1 MAAVTGR
8 RLALIAGIVLLAA
21 CRATPEPGAAPA
33 SAPAQAQVTLNRLN
47 ALYAEF
53 WEASLQL
60 NPLLATYL
68 GDTRYNDQLPDF
80 YSPGYRARVSAFNRD
95 WLARVRAV
103 DAAALSGQ
111 DRLSY
116 DIFIAQL
123 EEAIEGERFP
133 GWQQPL
139 NQFYSFPNQFVM
151 LGSGTNAQPFRTVKD
166 YDDWLARAG
175 QLPTL
180 FESAMAAMR
189 EGMKHGVV
197 QPRVLMEKVLPQL
210 DALIHERAEDTLF
223 WKPVA
228 AMPAALRESDGERL
242 ETAYRA
248 LIETR
253 LLPAYRDLRR
263 FVAEDYLPKA
273 RDSHGLG
280 ALPGG
285 ADWYA
290 YNVRQMTTTELSP
303 ETIHQIGLD
312 EVARI
317 HGEMRKVMVQM
328 GFEGDLQAFFAYM
341 TSDPRFEF
349 ASEEAMLAYYRNFE
363 AQLDPKLD
371 AMFSLQPKA
380 AFEIRPVEPFRA
392 ASAAG
397 GSYQPPAEDGSR
409 PGVFYLN
416 TYDLPSR
423 KTWDMQAL
431 YLHEAKPGHHFQ
443 IALQQELT
451 GLPTFRRYGRDTAYI
466 EGWGL
471 YAEYLGEEL
480 GAYDTP
486 EAYFGRL
493 QAELWRAIRLV
504 VDTGLHAK
512 GWTREQVIAYMRE
525 NSATT
530 ETEAVAETERYMAL
544 PGQALAYKLGEL
556 KLKELRARAEAALG
570 ERFDLRAFHAEV
582 LESGSLPLA
591 VLEAKIERWIA
602 AQG

>member
-1 MAAVTGR
+1 MTRSGMHGLAVLALLALSAACVTG
-8 RLALIAGIVLLAA
+8 APTAPPDQQQGTSIAASELLD
-21 CRATPEPGAAPA
+21 
-33 SAPAQAQVTLNRLN
+33 
-47 ALYAEF
+47 ALYAEY

-80 YSPGYRARVSAFNRD
+80 YSPGHRARVSAFNRD

-103 DAAALSGQ
+103 DATALDGQ

-166 YDDWLARAG
+166 YDDWLARAAR
-175 QLPTL
+175 LPTL
-180 FESAMAAMR
+180 FESAMAAMQ
-189 EGMKHGVV
+189 EGMRNGVV

-228 AMPAALRESDGERL
+228 AMPEAVRESDGERL
-242 ETAYRA
+242 EAAYRA

-328 GFEGDLQAFFAYM
+328 GFEGDLPAFFAYM

-349 ASEEAMLAYYRNFE
+349 ASEAAMLAYYRNFE

-512 GWTREQVIAYMRE
+512 GWTRERVIAYMRE

-544 PGQALAYKLGEL
+544 PGQALAYKIGEL
-556 KLKELRARAEAALG
+556 KLKELRARAETVLG

-602 AQG
+602 ARG

>member
-1 MAAVTGR
+1 
-8 RLALIAGIVLLAA
+8 
-21 CRATPEPGAAPA
+21 
-33 SAPAQAQVTLNRLN
+33 
-47 ALYAEF
+47 
-53 WEASLQL
+53 
-60 NPLLATYL
+60 
-68 GDTRYNDQLPDF
+68 
-80 YSPGYRARVSAFNRD
+80 
-95 WLARVRAV
+95 
-103 DAAALSGQ
+103 
-111 DRLSY
+111 
-116 DIFIAQL
+116 
-123 EEAIEGERFP
+123 
-133 GWQQPL
+133 
-139 NQFYSFPNQFVM
+139 
-151 LGSGTNAQPFRTVKD
+151 
-166 YDDWLARAG
+166 
-175 QLPTL
+175 
-180 FESAMAAMR
+180 
-189 EGMKHGVV
+189 
-197 QPRVLMEKVLPQL
+197 
-210 DALIHERAEDTLF
+210 
-223 WKPVA
+223 
-228 AMPAALRESDGERL
+228 
-242 ETAYRA
+242 
-248 LIETR
+248 
-253 LLPAYRDLRR
+253 
-263 FVAEDYLPKA
+263 
-273 RDSHGLG
+273 
-280 ALPGG
+280 
-285 ADWYA
+285 
-290 YNVRQMTTTELSP
+290 
-303 ETIHQIGLD
+303 
-312 EVARI
+312 
-317 HGEMRKVMVQM
+317 
-328 GFEGDLQAFFAYM
+328 
-341 TSDPRFEF
+341 
-349 ASEEAMLAYYRNFE
+349 MLAYYRNFE

-512 GWTREQVIAYMRE
+512 GWTRERVIAYMRE

-544 PGQALAYKLGEL
+544 PGQALAYKIGEL
-556 KLKELRARAEAALG
+556 KLKELRARAETVLG

-602 AQG
+602 ARG